1 MKNLTVHQN
10 TPDKNKKIIPK
21 IDVNKSKDLGNKNYN
36 LKKNISQ
43 DKIKTNKDLPN

>member
-1 MKNLTVHQN
+1 MKNLTVHQH

-21 IDVNKSKDLGNKNYN
+21 TDVNISKDSGNKNYN

-43 DKIKTNKDLPN
+43 NKIKTNKDLPN